1 MKQLIK
7 DLRIISILSF
17 LSFSAPAWSQ
27 TVEWMNGSVQGNG
40 CRMDDTGIFIF
51 GDEISYVFS
60 SLGINLSDAG
70 GGPKA
75 MNKFCNV
82 SADARV
88 NQGNYVTDFQQVLT
102 YGGIKTQ
109 WGSQASI
116 MTFAQFYGHQIKPF
130 KVMLRNGMEFNQPL
144 VSETLSDKDTAVAKA
159 NWWCKPNRNPKGHLK
174 GRISVNGQL
183 VAGEA
188 GSVALNAQTFDIKY
202 AASIHWAP
210 CP

>member
-1 MKQLIK
+1 MKHMKRLLK
-7 DLRIISILSF
+7 ILSF
-17 LSFSAPAWSQ
+17 MSSLGFSSLGLGQ

-40 CRMDDTGIFIF
+40 CRMDDTSIFIF

-60 SLGINLSDAG
+60 SLGINLSDAT
-70 GGPKA
+70 GPKA

-88 NQGNYVTDFQQVLT
+88 NQGNYVTEFQQVLT
-102 YGGIKTQ
+102 YGGVKTQ

-130 KVMLRNGMEFNQPL
+130 RINLRNGIEFNEPIAF
-144 VSETLSDKDTAVAKA
+144 ETLSDKETSVAKA
-159 NWWCKPNRNPKGHLK
+159 NWWCKPNRNPNGHLK

-183 VAGEA
+183 VGSGE
-188 GSVALNAQTFDIKY
+188 GSVALSAQTFDIKY
-202 AASIHWAP
+202 AATIRWAP
-210 CP
+210 CS

>member
-7 DLRIISILSF
+7 DLKIISMLSF
-17 LSFSAPAWSQ
+17 FSFSAPAWSQ
-27 TVEWMNGSVQGNG
+27 TVEWMNGGVQGNG

-60 SLGINLSDAG
+60 SLGINLSDAS

-159 NWWCKPNRNPKGHLK
+159 NWWCKPNRNPNGHLK

-188 GSVALNAQTFDIKY
+188 GSVALSAQTFDIKY
-202 AASIHWAP
+202 AASILWAP

>member
-7 DLRIISILSF
+7 DLRIISVLSCM
-17 LSFSAPAWSQ
+17 SFGAPAWSQ

-40 CRMDDTGIFIF
+40 CRTDDTGIFIF

-88 NQGNYVTDFQQVLT
+88 DQGNYVTDFQQVLT

-116 MTFAQFYGHQIKPF
+116 MSFAQFYGHQIKPF
-130 KVMLRNGMEFNQPL
+130 KVMLRNGMEFNRPL
-144 VSETLSDKDTAVAKA
+144 VSETLSDKETSVAKA

-174 GRISVNGQL
+174 GRIAVNGQL
-183 VAGEA
+183 VSGGE
-188 GSVALNAQTFDIKY
+188 GSVALSAQTFDIKY
-202 AASIHWAP
+202 AASIRWAP

>member
-7 DLRIISILSF
+7 AFKITSLLSLISV
-17 LSFSAPAWSQ
+17 SAPAWSQ
-27 TVEWMNGSVQGNG
+27 TVEWMNGGVQGNG

-116 MTFAQFYGHQIKPF
+116 MSSAQFYGHQIKPF
-130 KVMLRNGMEFNQPL
+130 KVMLRNGEEFNQPL
-144 VSETLSDKDTAVAKA
+144 VSETLSDKETSVAKA
-159 NWWCKPNRNPKGHLK
+159 DWWCKPNRNPKGHLK
-174 GRISVNGQL
+174 GRIAVNGQL
-183 VAGEA
+183 VGTGE
-188 GSVALNAQTFDIKY
+188 GSVALSAQTFDIKY
-202 AASIHWAP
+202 AASLRWAP

>member
-1 MKQLIK
+1 MNSLIK
-7 DLRIISILSF
+7 DLRIISFLSCM
-17 LSFSAPAWSQ
+17 SFSAPAWSQ

-70 GGPKA
+70 GPKA

-88 NQGNYVTDFQQVLT
+88 DQGNYVTDFQQVLT

-116 MTFAQFYGHQIKPF
+116 MSSAQFYGHQIKPF
-130 KVMLRNGMEFNQPL
+130 KVMLRNGQEFNQAL
-144 VSETLSDKDTAVAKA
+144 VSETLSDKDTSVAKA
-159 NWWCKPNRNPKGHLK
+159 NWWCKPNRNPNGHLK
-174 GRISVNGQL
+174 GRIAVNGQL
-183 VAGEA
+183 VAGDA
-188 GSVALNAQTFDIKY
+188 GSVALSAQSFDIKY
-202 AASIHWAP
+202 AASILWAP

>member
-1 MKQLIK
+1 MKPLIK
-7 DLRIISILSF
+7 DLKVISVVSVM
-17 LSFSAPAWSQ
+17 SFSAPAWSQ

-40 CRMDDTGIFIF
+40 CRTDDTGIFIF

-60 SLGINLSDAG
+60 NLGINLSDA

-116 MTFAQFYGHQIKPF
+116 MSSAQFYGHQIKPF
-130 KVMLRNGMEFNQPL
+130 KVMLRNGEEFNQAL
-144 VSETLSDKDTAVAKA
+144 VSETLSDKDTSVAKA
-159 NWWCKPNRNPKGHLK
+159 NWWCKPNRNPNGHLK
-174 GRISVNGQL
+174 GRIAVNGQL
-183 VAGEA
+183 VAGDA
-188 GSVALNAQTFDIKY
+188 GSVALSAQSFDIKY
-202 AASIHWAP
+202 AASIRWAP

>member
-1 MKQLIK
+1 M
-7 DLRIISILSF
+7 
-17 LSFSAPAWSQ
+17 SFSDPVWSQ

-40 CRMDDTGIFIF
+40 CRTDDTSVFIF

-60 SLGINLSDAG
+60 NLGINLSNDTA
-70 GGPKA
+70 KA

-144 VSETLSDKDTAVAKA
+144 VSETLSDKETSVAKA
-159 NWWCKPNRNPKGHLK
+159 GWWCKPNRNPNGHLK

-183 VAGEA
+183 VGLEE
-188 GSVALNAQTFDIKY
+188 GSIALSAQTFDIKY
-202 AASIHWAP
+202 AASIRWAP

>member
-1 MKQLIK
+1 MKSLIK
-7 DLRIISILSF
+7 DLRIISIVSVM
-17 LSFSAPAWSQ
+17 SFSAPAWSQ

-70 GGPKA
+70 GPKA

-88 NQGNYVTDFQQVLT
+88 DQGNYVTDFQQVLT

-116 MTFAQFYGHQIKPF
+116 MSSAQFYGHQIKPF
-130 KVMLRNGMEFNQPL
+130 KVMLRNGEEFNQPL
-144 VSETLSDKDTAVAKA
+144 VSETLSDKDTSVAKA
-159 NWWCKPNRNPKGHLK
+159 NWWCKPNRNPNGHLK
-174 GRISVNGQL
+174 GRIAVNGQL

-188 GSVALNAQTFDIKY
+188 GSVALSAQTFDIKY
-202 AASIHWAP
+202 AASILWAP